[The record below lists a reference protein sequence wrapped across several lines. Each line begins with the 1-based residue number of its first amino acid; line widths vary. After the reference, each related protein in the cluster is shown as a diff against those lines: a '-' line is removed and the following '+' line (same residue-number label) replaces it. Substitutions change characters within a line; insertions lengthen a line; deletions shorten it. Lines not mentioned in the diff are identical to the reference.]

1 MVTVM
6 DNKKRFSSG
15 YASVFHPNYDHDI
28 ETMAESEELGSSG
41 RVDTDIT
48 ASEDSSVPQRKC
60 ISLNSEKKREMF
72 GVPVHV
78 LPLSSMSPS
87 ERKDLV
93 SRLRAE
99 LEQIRL
105 LQKKVDLQRTH
116 GLTVSSSSDI
126 LSFSKAQNGY
136 AADNLWKKSPKN
148 SRSDKKVNTKVHKE
162 PGWNKKVN
170 TQGHKAPGWKR
181 SASGRFESDKEA
193 AGPSTSKV
201 ILMKQCETLLKR
213 LMSHQY
219 GHVFNAPVD
228 PVKLK
233 IPDYFDI
240 IKNPMD
246 LGTIKSKIAEGSYSS
261 PLDFLADVRLTFSNA
276 KTYNPTGNDVHFMAE
291 TLSKFFESRWKPI
304 EKKLT
309 TTEAPEKLRTIG
321 ENGSLRSGPPFKKRK
336 ISSGNQNI
344 MAEHVLSE
352 PVKWK
357 MTDEERHNLGREL
370 EALIGEMPMHII
382 NFLKEHSSNGK
393 ETGED
398 EIEIDIDDLSEDTLL
413 TLRKLLDEYLQE
425 RVKKHAKAEPCEI
438 ELLNESGLS
447 NSSMQMCKG
456 NDPVDEDVDIGG
468 NEPPVSSYPQVET
481 EKDKGFSSKHVS
493 SGNSSDN
500 AGSNSVSSSEHKPG
514 RTKVSAPANL
524 SKVLANTLLSSSE
537 EIDKRTR
544 DGDLSDVNR
553 EGASTERQVS
563 PEKLYR
569 AALLK
574 HRFADTILKV
584 REKPLG
590 QGESVDPDKL
600 QREKEEL
607 EMQRKKEK
615 ARLQAEAKA
624 AEEARRRADEKAAA
638 EGKLKRELEREAARQ
653 ALLKME
659 KTVEIN
665 ENSRFL
671 EDLEMLRAAPA
682 EQIPSS
688 MDETSPSHSQDGL
701 GTFKFG
707 GGSNPLE
714 QLGLYMKVD
723 DEEEDAEPPPFPSS
737 EFTNEVEE
745 GEID

>member
-6 DNKKRFSSG
+6 DKKKRFSSG
-15 YASVFHPNYDHDI
+15 YASVFLPNYDHDI

-48 ASEDSSVPQRKC
+48 ASEDSSIPQRKC

-78 LPLSSMSPS
+78 LPLSNMSPS

-116 GLTVSSSSDI
+116 GLSVSSSSDI
-126 LSFSKAQNGY
+126 LSFSKAQNGC
-136 AADNLWKKSPKN
+136 AADNLQKKSLLN
-148 SRSDKKVNTKVHKE
+148 SGSDKKVNTQVHKE
-162 PGWNKKVN
+162 PRWNKKVN

-219 GHVFNAPVD
+219 GHVFNTPVD

-261 PLDFLADVRLTFSNA
+261 PLEFLADVRLTFSNA
-276 KTYNPTGNDVHFMAE
+276 KTYNPPGNDVHFMAE
-291 TLSKFFESRWKPI
+291 TLTKFFESRWKPI

-321 ENGSLRSGPPFKKRK
+321 ENESLRSGPPFKKRK

-344 MAEHVLSE
+344 MAEHALSE
-352 PVKWK
+352 PVKRK
-357 MTDEERHNLGREL
+357 MTDEEKHNLGREL

-438 ELLNESGLS
+438 E
-447 NSSMQMCKG
+447 
-456 NDPVDEDVDIGG
+456 V
-468 NEPPVSSYPQVET
+468 
-481 EKDKGFSSKHVS
+481 F
-493 SGNSSDN
+493 
-500 AGSNSVSSSEHKPG
+500 
-514 RTKVSAPANL
+514 
-524 SKVLANTLLSSSE
+524 
-537 EIDKRTR
+537 
-544 DGDLSDVNR
+544 
-553 EGASTERQVS
+553 
-563 PEKLYR
+563 
-569 AALLK
+569 
-574 HRFADTILKV
+574 
-584 REKPLG
+584 
-590 QGESVDPDKL
+590 
-600 QREKEEL
+600 
-607 EMQRKKEK
+607 
-615 ARLQAEAKA
+615 
-624 AEEARRRADEKAAA
+624 
-638 EGKLKRELEREAARQ
+638 
-653 ALLKME
+653 
-659 KTVEIN
+659 
-665 ENSRFL
+665 
-671 EDLEMLRAAPA
+671 
-682 EQIPSS
+682 
-688 MDETSPSHSQDGL
+688 
-701 GTFKFG
+701 
-707 GGSNPLE
+707 
-714 QLGLYMKVD
+714 
-723 DEEEDAEPPPFPSS
+723 
-737 EFTNEVEE
+737 FTYHTP
-745 GEID
+745 